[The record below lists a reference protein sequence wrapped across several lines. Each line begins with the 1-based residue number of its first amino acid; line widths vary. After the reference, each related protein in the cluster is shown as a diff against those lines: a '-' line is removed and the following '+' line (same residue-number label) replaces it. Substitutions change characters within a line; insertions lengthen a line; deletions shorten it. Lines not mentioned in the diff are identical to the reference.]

1 MDTVKASVSDFIR
14 QYKFVI
20 LVALLGIG
28 LMLLPESN
36 GEEPQA
42 TAPQV
47 QEPDDIQSELEQI
60 LAQIQGVGKVSVML
74 TVSEGEQTLYEYNE
88 DSSGSTDSSSL
99 RRETVIITNS
109 ERAQLG
115 LVQQVIPPVYQGAI
129 VVCQGG
135 DQPSVRLAIV
145 EAVSAATGLSAD
157 KISVLKM
164 K

>member
-99 RRETVIITNS
+99 RRETVIITDS